1 MTAFIADFMACNLV
15 LQKLIKIKEHIPT
28 PSQPINKKI
37 KLSEDTSKFIKN
49 VKSDKKLRKLGKNGS
64 FFIYS
69 VEYKCTTN
77 DKVLT
82 TTNNETVKE
91 SKIKEKLKY
100 AVKEKKNLKKEK
112 LSTIPSRLKINDIK
126 EKIIPI
132 ELDITAS
139 LEVPFLP
146 NKEEKTN
153 KDKNVIKG
161 IKITSKLM
169 C

>member
-49 VKSDKKLRKLGKNGS
+49 VKRDKKLRKLGKNGS

-77 DKVLT
+77 DTVLT
-82 TTNNETVKE
+82 TTNIETVKE
-91 SKIKEKLKY
+91 SKIKEKLK
-100 AVKEKKNLKKEK
+100 
-112 LSTIPSRLKINDIK
+112 
-126 EKIIPI
+126 
-132 ELDITAS
+132 
-139 LEVPFLP
+139 
-146 NKEEKTN
+146 
-153 KDKNVIKG
+153 
-161 IKITSKLM
+161 
-169 C
+169 